1 MVKVYFETTKD
12 GVNSDGKY
20 SELVAIFKDE
30 ETYDVCITVLD
41 EAARNANMVMTESV
55 EDWNTLDELT
65 GDEKV

>member
-12 GVNSDGKY
+12 GSTSDGKY
-20 SELVAIFKDE
+20 AELVAIFKDE

-41 EAARNANMVMTESV
+41 EMARNANMVMTESV

-65 GDEKV
+65 GDEE